1 MQLKSNKILPLAGY
15 GDLNFGQ
22 TVEELTSVLGEAE
35 EIDHLDTDD
44 QMNTIIL
51 HFWEEGL
58 SVFFEGVSKTVISCF
73 ETDNPEAT
81 LFDKKVF
88 ELKKDEVIDLMKENG
103 YNELEVEEE
112 EGEIRV
118 TFEDGLIDFFYDDEL
133 LLAVNWGVIIDEN
146 GDIEYD

>member
-1 MQLKSNKILPLAGY
+1 MQLKSNKILPLVGY

-88 ELKKDEVIDLMKENG
+88 ELKKAEVIDLMKENG
-103 YNELEVEEE
+103 YSELEVEEE